1 MEKISD
7 SGENSISDSPG
18 NPPYRRGIHP
28 GMYTER
34 LWTMRQYAGFSS
46 PTNTN
51 NRFKKLLDS
60 GQTGLSIAF
69 DLPTQLG
76 LDSDDALS
84 SGEVGKVGVPIDSI
98 HDMRVL
104 FADIDMG

>member
-1 MEKISD
+1 MKVENDSWLVTVWTIRGKKIVSKKD
-7 SGENSISDSPG
+7 ANSRSAG

-28 GMYTER
+28 GMYRDR

-69 DLPTQLG
+69 DLPT
-76 LDSDDALS
+76 
-84 SGEVGKVGVPIDSI
+84 
-98 HDMRVL
+98 
-104 FADIDMG
+104 